1 MTSVTDRAARLRAL
15 VAPETV
21 ALIGASATPGKLTAR
36 PLTFMRQHGFV
47 GRIYPVNPVRS
58 TVMDLP
64 AFPSVRDIP
73 GGVDHAYILLDADP
87 ALAALKECAA
97 SGVKVVSVLA
107 DGFAEAGAEGLAR
120 QERLQGIAR
129 DAGILLI
136 GPNSTGVVT
145 TRSGFACTTNA
156 AFATDRL
163 LPGRLAVLSQSGSLI
178 GAILSRGHARGT
190 GFSSLISVGNEAAA
204 GIGELGE
211 LLLDDPE
218 TDGFLLFMETIRD
231 RDRLAAFAGRAAQL
245 GKPVIA
251 YMIGKSD
258 EGRALS
264 VSHTGALTGS
274 AEAVGAYLRDIGIR
288 QVETF
293 ETLIEAPSALAR
305 MKPATGW
312 PKTVTVVSTTGGG
325 GAMLVDQISARGLA
339 IAGCSAGAREAFR
352 AAGIPFGHG
361 KLVDVTLAGTNYET
375 MKKVVSTLLADPE
388 TGLLVIAI
396 GSSAQFNPDLAVKPI
411 IDALQE
417 ASAGHA
423 PIMAFP
429 LPHAPEALAML
440 EAGGVPAFRTVEC
453 CAETIDL
460 FMHPPK
466 VGRAATQSSLPPKT
480 IELLEAAPSGVM
492 DEVAAGAVFSS
503 LGARRPG
510 QIVTGPDG
518 ALPAIL
524 PFPFPVVA
532 KLVSPD
538 LPHKTDA
545 GAIRVNIADRAE
557 LDTAIADMRRSAE
570 AYKPGYR
577 LSGLLVQ
584 EMCLGLGEALIGI
597 TRDPLV
603 GPVVTLAMGG
613 VMTEIY
619 RDTSVR
625 PAPVSTETAW
635 TMIDEVKGFALFKGF
650 RGRAARRYRSAG
662 ASHQYR
668 LYVGPVGCGRR
679 GPRSTRS

>member
-1 MTSVTDRAARLRAL
+1 
-15 VAPETV
+15 
-21 ALIGASATPGKLTAR
+21 
-36 PLTFMRQHGFV
+36 
-47 GRIYPVNPVRS
+47 
-58 TVMDLP
+58 
-64 AFPSVRDIP
+64 
-73 GGVDHAYILLDADP
+73 
-87 ALAALKECAA
+87 
-97 SGVKVVSVLA
+97 
-107 DGFAEAGAEGLAR
+107 
-120 QERLQGIAR
+120 
-129 DAGILLI
+129 
-136 GPNSTGVVT
+136 
-145 TRSGFACTTNA
+145 
-156 AFATDRL
+156 
-163 LPGRLAVLSQSGSLI
+163 
-178 GAILSRGHARGT
+178 
-190 GFSSLISVGNEAAA
+190 
-204 GIGELGE
+204 
-211 LLLDDPE
+211 
-218 TDGFLLFMETIRD
+218 
-231 RDRLAAFAGRAAQL
+231 
-245 GKPVIA
+245 
-251 YMIGKSD
+251 
-258 EGRALS
+258 
-264 VSHTGALTGS
+264 
-274 AEAVGAYLRDIGIR
+274 
-288 QVETF
+288 
-293 ETLIEAPSALAR
+293 

-650 RGRAARRYRSAG
+650 RGRPRGDIEALAQAISTVSTLALSDVVEEAEINPILIRSQGEGAVLLDALIRRR
-662 ASHQYR
+662 
-668 LYVGPVGCGRR
+668 
-679 GPRSTRS
+679 